1 MNNKFRIIKNNN
13 IIIFYILG
21 PENIKIERRVAI
33 TPDIAKKYI
42 AIGFEVSLSEN
53 YGEHLGFKDREY
65 KALGVKISKDEKEII
80 SEANVIVQLGLP
92 SDEKVSL
99 IKENQTLIGILNP
112 YNKKEKIK
120 MLLK

>member
-1 MNNKFRIIKNNN
+1 MRIVSVT
-13 IIIFYILG
+13 
-21 PENIKIERRVAI
+21 ENQQIEKRIAI
-33 TPDIAKKYI
+33 TPEIAKKYI
-42 AIGFEVSLSEN
+42 ALGFEVSLLQN
-53 YGEHLGFKDREY
+53 YGEHLGFKDSEY
-65 KALGVKISKDEKEII
+65 KDMGVKISKDINEVI
-80 SEANVIVQLGLP
+80 SGADIIVQLGLP

>member
-1 MNNKFRIIKNNN
+1 MRIASVSENQKLEKRIA
-13 IIIFYILG
+13 IS
-21 PENIKIERRVAI
+21 PE
-33 TPDIAKKYI
+33 IAKKYL
-42 AIGFEVSLSEN
+42 ALGLEVSLSEN